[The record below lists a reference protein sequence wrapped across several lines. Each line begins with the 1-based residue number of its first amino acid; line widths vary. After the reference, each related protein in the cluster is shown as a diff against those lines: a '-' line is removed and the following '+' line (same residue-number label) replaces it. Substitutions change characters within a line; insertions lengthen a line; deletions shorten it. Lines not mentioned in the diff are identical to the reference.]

1 MLKSMTGYG
10 KISTFVDNK
19 SIQVEIRSVNSK
31 SFDFSSRV
39 PNQYKS
45 LEPKIRSLL
54 QQKFKRGK
62 VELTITEIGGENTNV
77 KINIPLLKKH
87 YQTVQTLAKDLNIE
101 QTGDLLSSLLR
112 IPELVYPDETE
123 IDEDTWSIVFDSIE
137 QAAESLDRFRI
148 SEGENLAK
156 DFRLRINNI
165 KALLKEIPRYEKER
179 LIKLKERFYK
189 NLEEGLKMDKF
200 DANRFEQEL
209 IYYIEKLDI
218 TEEKVRLLQHL
229 VYFEEVLNESNSQGK
244 KLNFIGQE
252 IGRELN
258 TLGSKANHAHMQRL
272 IVQMKDELEKIKEQ
286 LLNIL

>member
-1 MLKSMTGYG
+1 MTGYG

>member
-45 LEPKIRSLL
+45 LEPEIRSLL

>member
-1 MLKSMTGYG
+1 MTGYG

-45 LEPKIRSLL
+45 LEPEIRSLL